1 MKIKKKLQRKIQVN
15 FMINIDIID
24 SGVEGRRVTRHGP
37 KA

>member
-1 MKIKKKLQRKIQVN
+1 MKIKKKVQRKTQVK

-24 SGVEGRRVTRHGP
+24 SGVEGRRATRHGP